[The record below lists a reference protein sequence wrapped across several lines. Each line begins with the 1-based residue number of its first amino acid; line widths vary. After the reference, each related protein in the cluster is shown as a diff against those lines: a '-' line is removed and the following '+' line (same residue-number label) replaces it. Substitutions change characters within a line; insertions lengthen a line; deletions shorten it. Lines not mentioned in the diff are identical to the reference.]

1 MENLGLLRKKNIDFK
16 LSRLL
21 DAILDNYLE
30 TIGQINDEI
39 LIIEKQAFN
48 NNLNERMGLIS
59 D

>member
-1 MENLGLLRKKNIDFK
+1 MENLGLLRKKNIDFM
-16 LSRLL
+16 LSLLL